1 LATARRGRLQ
11 QATHL
16 AALEHDPPADLV
28 AEVGQRPTHPVAA
41 EAWRS
46 SVVAI
51 ERFQAAHRID
61 HAEVA
66 RDREA
71 SHEPQGAYELVASQ
85 VDLTQTSPAQ
95 RQGIERADG
104 MALDL

>member
-1 LATARRGRLQ
+1 
-11 QATHL
+11 
-16 AALEHDPPADLV
+16 
-28 AEVGQRPTHPVAA
+28 
-41 EAWRS
+41 
-46 SVVAI
+46 VAI